1 MTLKE
6 QDGNYM
12 ESSLKAFEREHTRG
26 KKSQNWIVIWMRNQI
41 QQTNINLFPVYTTIT
56 HSNSKSN
63 CAIQLRQGIYLMST
77 IKRNNNSSMRCNA
90 QKNCSIEIN
99 RFFKCSEC
107 EFSLIYNFQF
117 KMRFKLEYFFLSES
131 KSTWEIFHSFRAN
144 GCVVHFDELYFDT
157 YIYSVLGWIHFN
169 HN

>member
-1 MTLKE
+1 
-6 QDGNYM
+6 
-12 ESSLKAFEREHTRG
+12 
-26 KKSQNWIVIWMRNQI
+26 MRNQI

-144 GCVVHFDELYFDT
+144 GCVMHFDELYFDT
-157 YIYSVLGWIHFN
+157 YIYSVLG
-169 HN
+169 